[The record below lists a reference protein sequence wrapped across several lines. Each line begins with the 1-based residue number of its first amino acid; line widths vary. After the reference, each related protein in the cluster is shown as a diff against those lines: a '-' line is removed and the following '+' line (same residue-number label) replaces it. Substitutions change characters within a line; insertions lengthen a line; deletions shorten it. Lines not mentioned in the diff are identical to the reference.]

1 MFCRTSPNFKALG
14 PQDGH
19 NAHLTLRAV
28 QEQPGRVRGSAPFP
42 VAGLGHWAKDRCR
55 RDFERWFLQGDL
67 PGIERSEGWLAK
79 APAQSEAKT
88 SATNLAQLGTAK
100 ELLPGHK

>member
-14 PQDGH
+14 PQDGR

-42 VAGLGHWAKDRCR
+42 VDPVLG
-55 RDFERWFLQGDL
+55 QG
-67 PGIERSEGWLAK
+67 PMQA
-79 APAQSEAKT
+79 
-88 SATNLAQLGTAK
+88 
-100 ELLPGHK
+100 